1 MTSLRVINS
10 LVIALRLLISS
21 TKTNTSKYQWLGTIL
36 YIGIL
41 VGEYPQNFLLQKLP
55 LAKMLSVNVFIW
67 GVVVSCSAASTN
79 FASLMAV
86 RFLLGFFESCVQPAM
101 MLL

>member
-1 MTSLRVINS
+1 M
-10 LVIALRLLISS
+10 
-21 TKTNTSKYQWLGTIL
+21 
-36 YIGIL
+36 
-41 VGEYPQNFLLQKLP
+41 NFLLQKLP

-67 GVVVSCSAASTN
+67 GVIVACSTASTD
-79 FASLMAV
+79 FAALMAV

>member
-1 MTSLRVINS
+1 
-10 LVIALRLLISS
+10 
-21 TKTNTSKYQWLGTIL
+21 
-36 YIGIL
+36 
-41 VGEYPQNFLLQKLP
+41 
-55 LAKMLSVNVFIW
+55 MLSINVFLW
-67 GVVVSCSAASTN
+67 GAVVACSAASTR